1 MSKSCLRPCRGAR
14 RAFTLIELLVVIAII
29 AILIGLLLPAVQ
41 KVREAAARAQ
51 SENNLKQIGLAV
63 HNFAGTYG
71 YFPDGANT
79 PIAGP
84 VAENTV
90 GVHFFLLP
98 FIEQQNLY
106 NQVVQV
112 GMFSGPSSQV
122 VKTYRSP
129 LDQNQTSTFVGPD
142 GVTYAYTNYAWNNAV
157 FSSPCVTWQPRST
170 LASGFPDGTSNTVIF
185 GEVYSQCGSTNNGW
199 GWNPTNWAEFGSPWF
214 CSNCLTGM
222 GCNGPPG
229 PTTVAVT
236 PQNQPTIANCNSVDL
251 QAMSPGT
258 VQVSIGDGSVR
269 GVSTNISG
277 TTWARAIYPN
287 DGLVLGSDW

>member
-1 MSKSCLRPCRGAR
+1 MSKMYIRSSWRSR

-29 AILIGLLLPAVQ
+29 AILISLLLPAVQ

-79 PIAGP
+79 PMAGP

-106 NQVVQV
+106 NQAVQV

-122 VKTYRSP
+122 IKTYRSP
-129 LDQNQTSTFVGPD
+129 LDQNQTSTFVGPY
-142 GVTYAYTNYAWNNAV
+142 GVTYAYTNYSWNNAV
-157 FSSPCVTWQPRST
+157 FTSPCQTYQPRLT

-214 CSNCLTGM
+214 CSNCLAVT

-236 PQNQPTIANCNSVDL
+236 PQNQPTIANCNSIDL

-269 GVSTNISG
+269 AIRNEIDLTTLGYLAHRFDGQPVSF
-277 TTWARAIYPN
+277 
-287 DGLVLGSDW
+287 D